1 MVVDSPVEPPGVVSI
16 EPAVVTAASVD
27 AGADDDTAES
37 LLEHA
42 LSATMAMPATNTL
55 DTDIRGS
62 VRIFI
67 A

>member
-1 MVVDSPVEPPGVVSI
+1 MQMVFDYL
-16 EPAVVTAASVD
+16 D